1 MKMYIKAEDFLGIL
15 RSYYSETLDQPVS
28 VKAECYYTTEGYY
41 TSETKVK
48 KVRFSYDKEIKIYN
62 RSATQTIS
70 ISNEDIKE
78 AFSKILDN
86 YDVKSINSEITE
98 SDYYS
103 SSLDFIGV
111 ELSLKERQKKLEL
124 EM

>member
-15 RSYYSETLDQPVS
+15 SSYYSETLNQPVS
-28 VKAECYYTTEGYY
+28 VKAECYYATEGYF

-78 AFSKILDN
+78 VFSKILDN

-103 SSLDFIGV
+103 SSLDFIGA